1 MRRKDREIT
10 DHNRMEEFIA
20 DCHCCRIGFCDD
32 GEVYI
37 VPMNFGYENQ
47 DGTDVFYFHS
57 AKEGRKID
65 LIGKNPNVGFELD
78 TNYELHAAETACGY
92 GAGFRSL
99 IGTGTVE
106 VVEDEEEKIH
116 GLNALMKQSTGKDDW
131 TFEPKMV
138 NAVCVFKLIVK
149 TMTCKEHL

>member
-37 VPMNFGYENQ
+37 VPLNFGYENQ

-57 AKEGRKID
+57 AKEGRKMD
-65 LIGKNPNVGFELD
+65 LIKKNPNVGFELD
-78 TNYELHAAETACGY
+78 TNYKLHVAETACGY
-92 GAGFRSL
+92 GARFRSL
-99 IGTGTVE
+99 IGTGVAEIVE
-106 VVEDEEEKIH
+106 GKDEKIH
-116 GLNALMKQSTGKDDW
+116 GLNAVMKQATGKGDW
-131 TFEPKMV
+131 EYESKMLE
-138 NAVCVFKLIVK
+138 AVCVWKVTVK